1 MPGARRA
8 SRRRY
13 VLLLIVL
20 TCLTLITL
28 DTRNGRSGPLG
39 ALGRIAH
46 RVVSPVQGA
55 VDDVV
60 RPVGDWW
67 SGVTDSGDL
76 KKKNR
81 QLEQQVAALK
91 GQQTAAAEAIKEN
104 SDLKALLKLTDALL
118 VKNVTGLIVGRDPGN
133 FDPTLTIDKGSES
146 GIAVDMPVIAPEGIV
161 GKVLEVWNGGAKI
174 QVLTDP
180 DFAVGVQT
188 PGHGAS
194 PATTG
199 IASGQ
204 VGSHDLA
211 VEFDAG
217 TKVLRND
224 AIVTSAQS
232 TLFPSGLPV
241 GTIRTAK
248 NQPGNTGVNATI
260 TPYVHLGALQHVTVL
275 LWAQGTPGPVLP
287 TTTTS
292 TKSTTSTST
301 TTLPGT
307 TPSTLPGTTPSTLPG
322 TTSTTRAGG

>member
-20 TCLTLITL
+20 TCITLITL
-28 DTRNGRSGPLG
+28 DSRNGRTGPLG
-39 ALGRIAH
+39 ALGRVAH

-55 VDDVV
+55 VDDVA

-67 SGVTDSGDL
+67 SGVVDSGDL

-81 QLEQQVAALK
+81 DLEQQIAALK
-91 GQQTAAAEAIKEN
+91 GQQTSAAEAIKEN
-104 SDLKALLKLTDALL
+104 SNLKALLKLTDALL

-133 FDPTLTIDKGSES
+133 FDPTLTIDRGSES

-161 GKVLEVWNGGAKI
+161 GKVIEAWNGGAKI

-180 DFAVGVQT
+180 DFSVGVQT

-194 PATTG
+194 FATTG

-204 VGSHDLA
+204 PGSHDLL

-217 TKVLRND
+217 TKVLPND
-224 AIVTSAQS
+224 PIVTSAQS

-241 GTIRTAK
+241 GTIHSAA
-248 NQPGNTGVNATI
+248 NQQGDTGVNAMI

-275 LWAQGTPGPVLP
+275 LWTQGTPGPVLP
-287 TTTTS
+287 TTTTT
-292 TKSTTSTST
+292 TKTTTTTTTTNTSSTSTST
-301 TTLPGT
+301 T
-307 TPSTLPGTTPSTLPG
+307 
-322 TTSTTRAGG
+322 AGG

>member
-1 MPGARRA
+1 MAGARRA

-39 ALGRIAH
+39 AMGRVAH
-46 RVVSPVQGA
+46 RIVSPAQGA
-55 VDDVV
+55 VDDVA

-67 SGVTDSGDL
+67 DGLINSGNL
-76 KKKNR
+76 KRDNR
-81 QLEQQVAALK
+81 RLQEQIAALRGK
-91 GQQTAAAEAIKEN
+91 EAAADQAIKEN
-104 SDLKALLKLTDALL
+104 IELKKSLLLHNLL
-118 VKNVTGLIVGRDPGN
+118 EVKNVTGLIVGRDPGN
-133 FDPTLTIDKGSES
+133 FDPTLTIDRGSET
-146 GIAVDMPVIAPEGIV
+146 GISVDMPVIAPEGIV
-161 GKVLEVWNGGAKI
+161 GKVIEVWNGGAKI
-174 QVLTDP
+174 RVLTDP
-180 DFAVGVQT
+180 NFSVGVQT

-217 TKVLRND
+217 TNVLRGD
-224 AIVTSAQS
+224 QIVTSPQS
-232 TLFPSGLPV
+232 TLFPSGLSV
-241 GTIRTAK
+241 GTIATAT

-275 LWAQGTPGPVLP
+275 LWSQGTPGPVLP

-292 TKSTTSTST
+292 TSTTTTTTVPGATST
-301 TTLPGT
+301 TT
-307 TPSTLPGTTPSTLPG
+307 
-322 TTSTTRAGG
+322 TTRVGP

>member
-1 MPGARRA
+1 MPLARRA

-28 DTRNGRSGPLG
+28 DARNGRSGPLG
-39 ALGRIAH
+39 ALGRLAH

-55 VDDVV
+55 VDDVA

-67 SGVTDSGDL
+67 SGITDSGNL

-81 QLEQQVAALK
+81 QLEQEVAALK
-91 GQQTAAAEAIKEN
+91 GRQTAAAEAIKEN

-118 VKNVTGLIVGRDPGN
+118 VKNVAGLIVGRSPGN

-204 VGSHDLA
+204 VGLHDLA
-211 VEFDAG
+211 VQFDVG
-217 TKVLRND
+217 TKVLIHD
-224 AIVTSAQS
+224 PIVTSAQS

-241 GTIRTAK
+241 GTISKAG
-248 NQPGNTGVNATI
+248 NLPGNTGVSAQI

-275 LWAQGTPGPVLP
+275 LWAQGATGPVLP
-287 TTTTS
+287 TTTT
-292 TKSTTSTST
+292 TTTSTTSTST

-307 TPSTLPGTTPSTLPG
+307 T
-322 TTSTTRAGG
+322 STTRIGG

>member
-1 MPGARRA
+1 MPGAKRA

-55 VDDVV
+55 VDDVA
-60 RPVGDWW
+60 RPIGDWW
-67 SGVTDSGDL
+67 SGITDSGDL
-76 KKKNR
+76 KKQNR
-81 QLEQQVAALK
+81 QLEQEIAGLK
-91 GQQTAAAEAIKEN
+91 GQQTSAAEAIKEN

-133 FDPTLTIDKGSES
+133 FDPTLTIDRGSES

-161 GKVLEVWNGGAKI
+161 GKVIEVWNGGAKI

-180 DFAVGVQT
+180 DFSVGVQT

-204 VGSHDLA
+204 VGSHDLS

-217 TKVLRND
+217 TKVSKND

-241 GTIRTAK
+241 GTINRVT
-248 NQPGNTGVNATI
+248 NQPGNTGVSATI
-260 TPYVHLGALQHVTVL
+260 TPYVHLGGLQHVTVL
-275 LWAQGTPGPVLP
+275 LWVQGTPGPVLP
-287 TTTTS
+287 TTTTT
-292 TKSTTSTST
+292 TKTTTTTTTVFGSSSSVSTTSSST
-301 TTLPGT
+301 P
-307 TPSTLPGTTPSTLPG
+307 
-322 TTSTTRAGG
+322 AGG